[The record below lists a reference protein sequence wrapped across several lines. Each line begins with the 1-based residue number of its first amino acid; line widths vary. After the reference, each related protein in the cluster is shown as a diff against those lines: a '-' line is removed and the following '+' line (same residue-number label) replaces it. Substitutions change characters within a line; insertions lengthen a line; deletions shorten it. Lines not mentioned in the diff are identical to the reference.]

1 MLLIADKL
9 DILFILPAPG
19 NIGEV
24 LNDCPTLH
32 LHHLHPVASLPL
44 RLLFNAMFSIW
55 TMRESHHDQEE
66 MIVVL

>member
-32 LHHLHPVASLPL
+32 LHLTFTPW
-44 RLLFNAMFSIW
+44 LLYLCACCSMPCFPYELCVSR
-55 TMRESHHDQEE
+55 TMTKRK
-66 MIVVL
+66 